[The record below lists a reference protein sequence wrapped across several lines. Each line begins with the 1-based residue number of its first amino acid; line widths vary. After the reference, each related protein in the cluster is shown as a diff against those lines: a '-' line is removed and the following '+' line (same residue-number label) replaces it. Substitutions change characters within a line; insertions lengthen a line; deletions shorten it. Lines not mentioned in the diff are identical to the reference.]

1 MDKFVE
7 LDFQGKLQEI
17 EVSLKNKNRFN
28 EYQLYYNF
36 LCQKDI
42 FLEDEVIEVN
52 KVFKEKLEADG
63 EHEFLEALIRVGFF
77 DE

>member
-28 EYQLYYNF
+28 EYQLYYNS

>member
-28 EYQLYYNF
+28 EYPLYYNS

-63 EHEFLEALIRVGFF
+63 EHEFLEALIRVVFF
-77 DE
+77 

>member
-7 LDFQGKLQEI
+7 LDFQDKLQEI

-28 EYQLYYNF
+28 EYQLYYNS

-63 EHEFLEALIRVGFF
+63 EHEFLEALIRVVFF

>member
-28 EYQLYYNF
+28 EYQLYYNS

-63 EHEFLEALIRVGFF
+63 EHEFLEALIHVGFF

>member
-28 EYQLYYNF
+28 EYQLYYNS

-63 EHEFLEALIRVGFF
+63 EHEFLEALIRVVFF
-77 DE
+77 

>member
-28 EYQLYYNF
+28 EYQLYYNS

-63 EHEFLEALIRVGFF
+63 EHEFLEALIRVVFF

>member
-28 EYQLYYNF
+28 EYQLYYNS

-63 EHEFLEALIRVGFF
+63 EYEFLEALIRVGFF

>member
-28 EYQLYYNF
+28 EYQLYYNS

-52 KVFKEKLEADG
+52 KVFIEMLEADG

>member
-28 EYQLYYNF
+28 EYQLYYNS

-42 FLEDEVIEVN
+42 FLEDEGIEVN

>member
-28 EYQLYYNF
+28 EYQLYYNS

-63 EHEFLEALIRVGFF
+63 EREFLEALIRVGFF

>member
-28 EYQLYYNF
+28 EYQLYYNS

-42 FLEDEVIEVN
+42 FLEDEEIEVN

-63 EHEFLEALIRVGFF
+63 EHEFLEALIRVVFF

>member
-7 LDFQGKLQEI
+7 LDFQDKLQEI

-28 EYQLYYNF
+28 EYQLYYNS

>member
-1 MDKFVE
+1 MS
-7 LDFQGKLQEI
+7 I
-17 EVSLKNKNRFN
+17 
-28 EYQLYYNF
+28 NF
-36 LCQKDI
+36 IITFYAKKI
-42 FLEDEVIEVN
+42 FFLEDEVIEVN